1 MKLKFAITAGVAVS
15 LLSSIST
22 ALTATTPRARSAQV
36 FVQKGSGS
44 YLGIG
49 GMDVT
54 SERVKALN
62 LKEERGVEISSVDE
76 EGPAAKAGIKPG
88 DVVLEFNG
96 TPVQGTVQFQR
107 MVGEMPPGR
116 QVKLTVWRNGAA
128 QTLTATIGE

>member
-1 MKLKFAITAGVAVS
+1 MKLNFVITAGIAAS
-15 LLSSIST
+15 LLSSI
-22 ALTATTPRARSAQV
+22 AAAQTATTPQARSAQV
-36 FVQKGSGS
+36 FTVQKGGS

-54 SERVKALN
+54 PDRVKALS

-76 EGPAAKAGIKPG
+76 DGPAAKAGLKPG

-116 QVKLTVWRNGAA
+116 QVKLTVWRNGAS
-128 QTLTATIGE
+128 QTLTATS